1 MRRLH
6 ISAGPAFP
14 AGGLAVRSGC
24 GAFRARPGG
33 FTLVEVLVALF
44 IMALLATL
52 AWQGMD
58 GMMRAREGSGQ
69 VLDRTMRLNTVLTQW
84 DQDLQALHDT
94 GAVPAIGF
102 DGQTLLLTR
111 RAPDGVQLV
120 AWAWRGD
127 RWQRWTSVPLR
138 RQGEVQQAWLRA
150 QQLLGT
156 EAGQLTVAEGV
167 TDLQLYFYRGNAWS
181 NAQSSAGVQANGGE
195 PVDDLPPST
204 GDGGTVGPAG
214 AAGVVV
220 PLREPLPDGVRL
232 VITLPQ
238 GVLTRDLALEAPG

>member
-1 MRRLH
+1 MSQALPGRPQPPQRR
-6 ISAGPAFP
+6 
-14 AGGLAVRSGC
+14 
-24 GAFRARPGG
+24 RARQAAG

-84 DQDLQALHDT
+84 EQDLQALHDT
-94 GAVPAIGF
+94 GTAPAIGF

-111 RAPDGVQLV
+111 RVDQGVQLV
-120 AWAWRGD
+120 AWALRGG
-127 RWQRWTSVPLR
+127 RWQRWTSSVLR
-138 RQGEVQQAWLRA
+138 RQAEVQQAWLQA

-156 EAGQLTVAEGV
+156 EAGQLTVMEGA
-167 TDLQLYFYRGNAWS
+167 TEWQLFFYRGNAWS
-181 NAQSSAGVQANGGE
+181 NAQSSAGVESAGAAQTEQAPPVNGQG
-195 PVDDLPPST
+195 
-204 GDGGTVGPAG
+204 GPAG
-214 AAGVVV
+214 PVM